1 MFEKAGS
8 FNCST
13 YSSAKYQTQS
23 KSLQSPK
30 CKLVSD
36 QKKRGTRITI
46 ALAKKRRGVL
56 TNVQD
61 GIIHVFLRFQLQ
73 TRQGLSVD
81 VAKVTVEGKARG
93 PVGAAPHGRE
103 GEEVTPALVAA
114 TGVL

>member
-1 MFEKAGS
+1 MRKLVPL
-8 FNCST
+8 T
-13 YSSAKYQTQS
+13 VTLTT
-23 KSLQSPK
+23 LQNNLNHCKSPK
-30 CKLVSD
+30 CKLLSD
-36 QKKRGTRITI
+36 RKKRGIRITI

-103 GEEVTPALVAA
+103 GEV
-114 TGVL
+114 VLSLIHI